1 MTDALDYETLL
12 FDEVDDG
19 VGRVVLNRPKRANA
33 ISQHMLRELDHLCGH
48 IRANR
53 NLRVVII
60 TGAGMAFSSG
70 FDLKDQADKMPRGV
84 AEWEP
89 VLEADFKGIMSF
101 WELPQVTIA
110 AVNGPALA
118 GGFELML
125 ACDLA
130 VASSEAVFGE
140 PELKFGAGIVSM
152 LLPWFASPKVA
163 KGIIFMGED
172 KIPAAEA
179 QRLGFINE
187 VVQPDRVGPRSLE
200 VARTLARMDPMVL
213 QRTKMA
219 INRSYEIMG
228 MKAALRSALDIDIMI
243 EGEGSQLKRDFLALV
258 REQGLGKALAWREA
272 KFAQPGDSQ

>member
-1 MTDALDYETLL
+1 MTDTFNYETLL
-12 FDEVDDG
+12 FDQIDDG
-19 VGRVVLNRPKRANA
+19 VGRVTLNRPKRANA
-33 ISQHMLRELDHLCGH
+33 ISQHMLRELDNLCER
-48 IRANR
+48 IRTNKD
-53 NLRVVII
+53 LRVVIV
-60 TGAGMAFSSG
+60 TGAGVAFSSG
-70 FDLKDQADKMPRGV
+70 FDLKDQADNMPRGV
-84 AEWEP
+84 AEWTP

-101 WELPQVTIA
+101 WELSQVTIA

-163 KGIIFMGED
+163 KSIIFMGED
-172 KIPAAEA
+172 KIPATEA

-187 VVQPDRVGPRSLE
+187 VVQADQVVPRAIE
-200 VARTLARMDPMVL
+200 VARVLACMDPMVL

-228 MKAALRSALDIDIMI
+228 LKTALRSALDMDIMI
-243 EGEGSQLKRDFLALV
+243 EGEGSQLKRDFLARV
-258 REQGLGKALAWREA
+258 REDGLGKALAWREA
-272 KFAQPGDSQ
+272 KFGGSGGAA